1 MQQRRQ
7 IFAHKHTRLAKM
19 QQNVRGSGGMAK
31 MRDSAIDHSAMTADE
46 RERNEVLLIPE
57 ETARSE

>member
-1 MQQRRQ
+1 
-7 IFAHKHTRLAKM
+7 M
-19 QQNVRGSGGMAK
+19 QQNAGQSGRMAK

-46 RERNEVLLIPE
+46 KKRDEVLLIPE